1 MSQSINLIPKQEL
14 EKQAEVKALNLST
27 IVSFVVLGLVSIIS
41 IYLLITTTS
50 LKNQIKTLDS
60 SITNLRSNIKS
71 LSSIEIIARN
81 LDKKHKVLSS
91 IFKDRLYYSK
101 LLEELNARRPAGVT
115 IVDLN
120 LRENNRLTISGKAET
135 YILVAEFTNALVDKS
150 FTNGNP
156 LLKDLFGE
164 VVLNSVNLENKGGGV
179 NFSINVDFKSQKL
192 KEAL

>member
-50 LKNQIKTLDS
+50 LKNQVKTLDS

-101 LLEELNARRPAGVT
+101 LLEELNARRPNGVN

-120 LRENNRLTISGKAET
+120 LRENNRLTISGKADT

>member
-60 SITNLRSNIKS
+60 SIANLRSNIKS

-101 LLEELNARRPAGVT
+101 LLEELNARKPSGVA

-120 LRENNRLTISGKAET
+120 LRENNRLTISGKADT